1 MKSTFA
7 HGLGLLGCSLA
18 GLGLLVPATVQ
29 AQGQPPVPPAP
40 TREEIQRD
48 RLDQRLQTRGEAVD
62 VVDGIERASCP
73 LANPEFADLSFML
86 SEAKFTGLAPLDPA
100 MLRSA
105 WANYVGREIPVAAVC
120 EIRDRAGTILRE
132 AGYLAAVQVPVQTI
146 ENGVVSFDVVLA
158 RLGAVQVRGDAGRS
172 EGALRRY
179 IERLQAQPVFN
190 VDEAERYLLLAR
202 DIPGLD
208 VRLTLRPAPRSEGT
222 DAGEVVGVFDVV
234 RTPLYADFNIQNYGS
249 RSVGRF
255 GGLARVAFTG
265 LTGMGDETVLSFYA
279 TPEFKEQLVVQG
291 SHEFR
296 VGGEGL
302 TFGIGGTHAWTT
314 PDIPGPDAFESRTL
328 VANVYTRYPLIRRQE
343 TSLFVTGGFNYIDQ
357 ETDFSGLPFTNEEM
371 RIGYVRLDASLIDTD
386 SALGRGG
393 FSGLEPQYSV
403 LGSLELRQGFDIFG
417 ASEPCGP
424 AFVNCTGA
432 GVVPLA
438 RFDGDPTATVVRG
451 DLRLDYRPVQ
461 KLTASLVQRFQ
472 YSGDP
477 LLSYE
482 QFSGG
487 NYTVGRGYDPGAV
500 IGDSGYGAQF
510 ELAYGSV
517 YPQRPGGIALQPYA
531 FVDHV
536 GTWTNNVSGDPQHLT
551 SVGGGVRG
559 TLGRRVAMDLTGAIP
574 LERPPLATRRGDARI
589 LLSINVRLAP

>member
-29 AQGQPPVPPAP
+29 AQAQPPVPPAP

-202 DIPGLD
+202 DIPD
-208 VRLTLRPAPRSEGT
+208 VENRQ
-222 DAGEVVGVFDVV
+222 
-234 RTPLYADFNIQNYGS
+234 I
-249 RSVGRF
+249 GR
-255 GGLARVAFTG
+255 ASCRERV
-265 LTGMGDETVLSFYA
+265 
-279 TPEFKEQLVVQG
+279 
-291 SHEFR
+291 
-296 VGGEGL
+296 
-302 TFGIGGTHAWTT
+302 
-314 PDIPGPDAFESRTL
+314 
-328 VANVYTRYPLIRRQE
+328 
-343 TSLFVTGGFNYIDQ
+343 
-357 ETDFSGLPFTNEEM
+357 
-371 RIGYVRLDASLIDTD
+371 
-386 SALGRGG
+386 
-393 FSGLEPQYSV
+393 
-403 LGSLELRQGFDIFG
+403 
-417 ASEPCGP
+417 
-424 AFVNCTGA
+424 
-432 GVVPLA
+432 
-438 RFDGDPTATVVRG
+438 
-451 DLRLDYRPVQ
+451 
-461 KLTASLVQRFQ
+461 
-472 YSGDP
+472 
-477 LLSYE
+477 
-482 QFSGG
+482 
-487 NYTVGRGYDPGAV
+487 
-500 IGDSGYGAQF
+500 
-510 ELAYGSV
+510 
-517 YPQRPGGIALQPYA
+517 
-531 FVDHV
+531 
-536 GTWTNNVSGDPQHLT
+536 
-551 SVGGGVRG
+551 
-559 TLGRRVAMDLTGAIP
+559 
-574 LERPPLATRRGDARI
+574 
-589 LLSINVRLAP
+589 